1 MPMID
6 KEHITTAQ
14 ATLQRYA
21 RGKQALDK
29 RVIENDRWYRLRH
42 WDVVGTKNPAPA
54 SAWMFNALANKHGDA
69 MDNTPEPVVL
79 PREASDDKDAKTLS
93 QILPVIAEY
102 NDFEHVWSESIW
114 DKIKNGTAVYFVP
127 WDSGAENGLG
137 DISIKRS
144 NLLNLFWEPGVEDI
158 QDSPQF
164 FALSMVDN
172 AALDRAY
179 PDRKPRSGGH
189 TLNSYQTD
197 DQVDEQDKSE
207 VVDWYYKTQNADG
220 RQILHYCKYCG
231 ETILYSSEND
241 PELVNTGFYDHGKY
255 PFVFDPLFP
264 IEESPCGFG
273 YLDIMKS
280 PQLYIDMLD
289 KYILENAR
297 FASKPRWF
305 VRDAAGINQGEFANW
320 DNDFVHVTGRL
331 TDEDIR
337 QIEVQQIPAFVQS
350 HMLAKIDELKETS
363 GNRDFSQGGTSSG
376 VTAAAAIAALQE
388 AGNKLSRDML
398 KGSYRAYRHIMEL
411 CIELIRQFYTV
422 EREFRIT
429 QPNGTTEFVQYSNAN
444 IVPQEMQPAFP
455 EQAMMDGY
463 RKAYRKPIFDVRVKA
478 QKSNPY
484 SQLSQNETAKELY
497 QLGAFLPQN
506 SDQALAMLQMMEFE
520 GKQQVVQ
527 TVQQNGTLYSQV
539 QQMQALMQ
547 KMAAV
552 VYQQTGQDLMAL
564 VQGVAAGAESG
575 QPGEGGGRTIGKA
588 AQNAMTE
595 AMTPYAQ
602 RVQERARASVND

>member
-1 MPMID
+1 MID

-158 QDSPQF
+158 QDSPHF

-564 VQGVAAGAESG
+564 VQGVAAGTESG

-595 AMTPYAQ
+595 AVTPYAQ

>member
-1 MPMID
+1 MID

-158 QDSPQF
+158 QDSPHF

>member
-1 MPMID
+1 MID

-54 SAWMFNALANKHGDA
+54 SAWLFNALANKHGDA

-79 PREASDDKDAKTLS
+79 PREASDDKDAKALS

-506 SDQALAMLQMMEFE
+506 SDQALAMLDMMEFE

-595 AMTPYAQ
+595 AVTPYAQ
-602 RVQERARASVND
+602 RVQERARASVSD

>member
-1 MPMID
+1 MID

-158 QDSPQF
+158 QDSPHF

-320 DNDFVHVTGRL
+320 DNDFVHVTGRI
-331 TDEDIR
+331 TNEDIR

-506 SDQALAMLQMMEFE
+506 SDQALAMLDMMEFE